1 VKQVKYSCKFVSF
14 VVKLLFMKIVIVTP
28 AAARVRNGNRNT
40 AQRWAN
46 FLRQLGHRVSVQVEW
61 DGTRADLML
70 ALHARRSYDSIKR
83 FAERCPELPLIVTLT
98 GTDLYRDIK
107 VDSKAQESMRLAT
120 RLVVLQEMGLNE
132 LAQPLRAKTHVI
144 YQSARPVKFA
154 HPSKRYFEVC
164 VIGNLREEKDPFRSA
179 LAAALLP
186 ESSAIHICHM
196 GRALNDDM
204 ARQAQ
209 ALMEKNPRYRWLG
222 ELPHS
227 RVRNKLTRCR
237 LMVISSIM
245 EGGAN
250 VVSESLAAGI
260 PVIAS
265 DISGN
270 IGMLGADYAG
280 YYPCGNELAL
290 AELLHHAETSPEF
303 YGLLKAQCAKRGP
316 LVEPEQELAG
326 LERLIAAAAV
336 ISSSTDG
343 PSPLPRAG
351 TAS

>member
-1 VKQVKYSCKFVSF
+1 
-14 VVKLLFMKIVIVTP
+14 MKIVIVTP
-28 AAARVRNGNRNT
+28 AASRVRNGNRNT
-40 AQRWAN
+40 AQRWAT

-61 DGTRADLML
+61 DGSRADLML
-70 ALHARRSYDSIKR
+70 ALHARRSHASIKR
-83 FAERCPELPLIVTLT
+83 FADRFPELPLIVTLT
-98 GTDLYRDIK
+98 GTDLYRDIR
-107 VDSKAQESMRLAT
+107 DDRSAQESLQLAT

-132 LAQPLRAKTHVI
+132 LAPALRAKTHVI
-144 YQSARPVKFA
+144 YQSARPVKPA
-154 HPSKRYFEVC
+154 QPSKKYFEVC
-164 VIGNLREEKDPFRSA
+164 VIGNLREEKDPFRCA

-186 ESSAIHICHM
+186 ESSEIHISHM

-209 ALMEKNPRYRWLG
+209 DLMAENPRYRWLG
-222 ELPHS
+222 ELPHWQ
-227 RVRNKLTRCR
+227 VRNRLARCR

-250 VVSESLAAGI
+250 VVSEALAAGV

-280 YYPCGNELAL
+280 YYPCGNERAL
-290 AELLHHAETSPEF
+290 ATLLHHAETTPEF
-303 YGLLKAQCAKRGP
+303 YNMLKAQCARRKP

-326 LERLIAAAAV
+326 LEQLIAAASA
-336 ISSSTDG
+336 ISSSPGG
-343 PSPLPRAG
+343 PNPAPRAG
-351 TAS
+351 KAA

>member
-1 VKQVKYSCKFVSF
+1 
-14 VVKLLFMKIVIVTP
+14 MKIVIVTP

-40 AQRWAN
+40 AQRWAT
-46 FLRQLGHRVSVQVEW
+46 FLRRQGHRVSVQVEW
-61 DGTRADLML
+61 DGRSADLML
-70 ALHARRSYDSIKR
+70 ALHARRSHASIKR

-98 GTDLYRDIK
+98 GTDLYRDIR
-107 VDSKAQESMRLAT
+107 DDRNAQESLQLAT
-120 RLVVLQEMGLNE
+120 RLVVLQEMGLDE
-132 LAQPLRAKTHVI
+132 LAPALRAKTLVI
-144 YQSARPVKFA
+144 YQSARPAKPA
-154 HPSKRYFEVC
+154 QPSKRRFEVC
-164 VIGNLREEKDPFRSA
+164 VIGNLRVEKDPFRCA

-186 ESSAIHICHM
+186 ESSKIHIRHM
-196 GRALNDDM
+196 GRALDDDM
-204 ARQAQ
+204 AHQAQ
-209 ALMEKNPRYRWLG
+209 ALMAENPRYRWLG

-227 RVRNKLTRCR
+227 QVRNRLARCR

-250 VVSESLAAGI
+250 VVSEALAAGV

-280 YYPCGNELAL
+280 FYPCGDERAL
-290 AELLHHAETSPEF
+290 ADLLHRAEASPEF
-303 YGLLKAQCAKRGP
+303 YGRLKAQCARRKP

-326 LERLIAAAAV
+326 LERLIASA
-336 ISSSTDG
+336 IFSSPDG